1 MNKILFFQ
9 GRLGKKGKWSVVPR
23 CEKLLAQNF
32 LKDTI
37 ISANSQHSKIR
48 SFIPELESFPYSL
61 VTSAF
66 RA

>member
-32 LKDTI
+32 LKE
-37 ISANSQHSKIR
+37 QKVQ
-48 SFIPELESFPYSL
+48 SFLQIHN
-61 VTSAF
+61 TQ
-66 RA
+66 R